1 MTMRKK
7 VFFMCLSLGCAGLL
21 ASCSAENDAEG
32 TEQAS
37 NQKGKVTFDLAS
49 SVEFTTGTRA
59 VDESSYQNFDNY
71 TVNILDNKGASK
83 FSGTF
88 ATLQSRL
95 PLELDLGSY
104 SVTAS
109 YGTEY
114 DASRDGFKVEGSN
127 TFTISRGDSMELSKC
142 TWASMSPGVRYR
154 PVTSISCR
162 PLYWPIPTILL
173 PLMATSATSHVFK
186 NTLNT
191 FPPFNT
197 RSASCRPMAVS
208 ICSSK
213 VVARQ
218 KSMFCTCFPI
228 KMNYQQ

>member
-1 MTMRKK
+1 M
-7 VFFMCLSLGCAGLL
+7 L
-21 ASCSAENDAEG
+21 AVS
-32 TEQAS
+32 S
-37 NQKGKVTFDLAS
+37 NMNRRPFSPSTLVISWGSVIAPVTP
-49 SVEFTTGTRA
+49 
-59 VDESSYQNFDNY
+59 
-71 TVNILDNKGASK
+71 
-83 FSGTF
+83 FS
-88 ATLQSRL
+88 
-95 PLELDLGSY
+95 
-104 SVTAS
+104 
-109 YGTEY
+109 
-114 DASRDGFKVEGSN
+114 SN

-228 KMNYQQ
+228 KMNYARNDFSFYFFAGSFPNHFS